1 MPPISFPERSSRR
14 VSHVPVEAPTS
25 RKVAP
30 KESAPAQ
37 LPAVAGW
44 KQELLEAPAPTEAK
58 SDDAAPGPGRP
69 SGPGTAARSTR
80 RGCRPPSRTRPRSPR
95 RTSRGAASR
104 RRRSRAPR
112 SSPRAHR
119 RRAQA
124 RPRARRPRAAG
135 LRRGCGSLRAALED
149 VGVGHLHR
157 PSPLRGRERPAPHV
171 GDDAALHRLA
181 AHGAL
186 LHQRVA
192 HPAHAVDDEQ
202 HRHLAVQGRVLGELL
217 LVAVLH
223 LVVVALDDAVDHV
236 AREAADHDGAAGDE
250 LRLLLAPPAQ
260 VDVPVPSP
268 AAAGVLRPQAADADR
283 RPAAALAGAART
295 EPADAVRVARARPP
309 LHAAQGGG
317 DPGPALGKLHSLRSP
332 QLSDEF
338 APESENL
345 AAVIYHRHCL
355 WPQVRETMDRFATRD
370 VPMRDRVK
378 SFLARNP
385 TGAELAAAVDSGEAL
400 PAPVRRRVRNDE
412 RIEAMLAELRRVDG
426 ERGKVAGDAELMRS
440 ALGPELL
447 DVLGKRHDRVAAAV
461 GATIRERLAGLVRV
475 VDSLDGENE
484 IVGFE
489 TLKGEKEFLEERI
502 DRDALL
508 AGQKLYRP
516 KVAGSGHEYWQFDG
530 EYWPDEVGY
539 YRYTVKDA
547 CPKGERVASA
557 PPAPKPNA
565 EEAAHDAAVDGK
577 REEMIAQL
585 TRILS

>member
-104 RRRSRAPR
+104 RPRSRAPR

-223 LVVVALDDAVDHV
+223 LVVVALDDAVDQV
-236 AREAADHDGAAGDE
+236 ARE
-250 LRLLLAPPAQ
+250 
-260 VDVPVPSP
+260 
-268 AAAGVLRPQAADADR
+268 
-283 RPAAALAGAART
+283 AAALAGAAGT

-317 DPGPALGKLHSLRSP
+317 DPGAALGKLHSLRSP

-338 APESENL
+338 APESETWRPSSTTGT
-345 AAVIYHRHCL
+345 ACGR
-355 WPQVRETMDRFATRD
+355 RFARPWSGSRAT
-370 VPMRDRVK
+370 
-378 SFLARNP
+378 N
-385 TGAELAAAVDSGEAL
+385 TAAKNKRMWLGRSTLGCSL
-400 PAPVRRRVRNDE
+400 
-412 RIEAMLAELRRVDG
+412 G
-426 ERGKVAGDAELMRS
+426 RGGR
-440 ALGPELL
+440 
-447 DVLGKRHDRVAAAV
+447 
-461 GATIRERLAGLVRV
+461 
-475 VDSLDGENE
+475 
-484 IVGFE
+484 
-489 TLKGEKEFLEERI
+489 
-502 DRDALL
+502 
-508 AGQKLYRP
+508 
-516 KVAGSGHEYWQFDG
+516 
-530 EYWPDEVGY
+530 
-539 YRYTVKDA
+539 
-547 CPKGERVASA
+547 CP
-557 PPAPKPNA
+557 PPAPGA
-565 EEAAHDAAVDGK
+565 TSVHSTTAAAG
-577 REEMIAQL
+577 
-585 TRILS
+585 